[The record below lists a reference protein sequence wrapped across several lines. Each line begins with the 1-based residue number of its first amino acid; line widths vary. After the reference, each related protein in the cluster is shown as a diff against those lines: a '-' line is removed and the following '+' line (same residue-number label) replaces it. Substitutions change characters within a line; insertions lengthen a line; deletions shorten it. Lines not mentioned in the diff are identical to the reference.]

1 MFDAYIEACE
11 LRDLVLNRELRPR
24 EVAEFFLARIERF
37 NPKLGAFMTVTAE
50 RALAD
55 AARPEIA
62 VWYAGRHLQ
71 PNRCCT

>member
-1 MFDAYIEACE
+1 M
-11 LRDLVLNRELRPR
+11 LP
-24 EVAEFFLARIERF
+24 
-37 NPKLGAFMTVTAE
+37 
-50 RALAD
+50 LAD